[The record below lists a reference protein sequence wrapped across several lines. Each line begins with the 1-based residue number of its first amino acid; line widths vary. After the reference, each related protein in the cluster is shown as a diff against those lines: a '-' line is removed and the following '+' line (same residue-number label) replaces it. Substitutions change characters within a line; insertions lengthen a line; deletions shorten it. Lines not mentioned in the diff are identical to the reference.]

1 MSHDRYYHKK
11 NYKGDLSAFGAAIA
25 FTVVGIISIVFMYVP
40 GDFIGIST
48 WGYWLFI
55 PAFFSFIGGFSSI
68 YWDRRMRNSVYAATV
83 NRQGNVNVNSLSQEL
98 GIKPNQMLR
107 ILVDLRVRRGIK
119 YSYDTSTGELV
130 FGEGIKY
137 DQAAEFTAPMSKKQ
151 AAVVFP
157 TAEASY
163 CPYCGH
169 KPPAGSQF
177 CENCGSKLT

>member
-11 NYKGDLSAFGAAIA
+11 DYKGDLSAFGAAFA
-25 FTVVGIISIVFMYVP
+25 FTIVGIVSIVFRYIP
-40 GDFIGIST
+40 GDFIGISG

-55 PAFFSFIGGFSSI
+55 PAFFSYIAGFSSI
-68 YWDRRMRNSVYAATV
+68 YWDRRMRNSLYAATV
-83 NRQGNVNVNSLSQEL
+83 NRSGRVNAASLAQEV
-98 GIKPNQMLR
+98 GIKPNNMLR
-107 ILVDLRVRRGIK
+107 AMVDLRVRKGIQ
-119 YSYDTSTGELV
+119 YSYDSSTGDII
-130 FGEGIKY
+130 FGEDVKY
-137 DQAAEFTAPMSKKQ
+137 EQASEFSAPMSKKQ
-151 AAVVFP
+151 ASVVFP